1 MSPDRSRVYRTHAV
15 ILRRRDHA
23 DADRILTVYTPAYG
37 KRQLI
42 AKGVR
47 KTTSRKA
54 GHLEIFSHSILVV
67 AQGRTWDI
75 VTEAVIAEP
84 FRHLRT
90 DLEAISRAGYL
101 CELVDA
107 FTETDDE
114 NVHIWDLLLL
124 ALGELDRYSIEG
136 GLDPNALLRWFE
148 LNLLNLTGFQPQ
160 LFNCIQCDEDL
171 EPVVNY
177 FSVAEGGVLCPTCG
191 AHRAGVEPLEP
202 DALKVMRFLQ
212 THAWPAARPLTVR
225 PHIMHRIDNLLY
237 RFLLSVLERRLRSAD
252 FMHRLAGQFPAPIAT
267 P

>member
-23 DADRILTVYTPAYG
+23 DADRILTVYTPTYG

-42 AKGVR
+42 AKGAR

-54 GHLEIFSHSILVV
+54 GHVEIFSHSVLVV

-75 VTEAVIAEP
+75 ITDADVADS
-84 FRHLRT
+84 FRHLRD
-90 DLEAISRAGYL
+90 DLENISRASYL
-101 CELVDA
+101 CELVDS

-114 NVHIWDLLLL
+114 NVQIWDLLVL
-124 ALGELDRYSIEG
+124 ALGELDRFTVEG

-160 LFNCIQCDEDL
+160 LFTCVQCDEDL
-171 EPVVNY
+171 EPVLNY
-177 FSVAEGGVLCPTCG
+177 FSLAEGGVLCPRCG
-191 AHRAGVEPLEP
+191 AHRADAEPLEP
-202 DALKVMRFLQ
+202 DALKVMRFFQ

-225 PHIMHRIDNLLY
+225 SHIMRRIDNLLY
-237 RFLLSVLERRLRSAD
+237 RFLLSVLERQLRSAD
-252 FMHRLAGQFPAPIAT
+252 FMHRLAGQFQT
-267 P
+267 PVAAH